1 MGRWLPLV
9 SLVPTLYRHRVQTQ
23 LLHLE
28 LGVTA
33 TWRHFE
39 LAPAVP
45 CEGGL
50 RVLCALRSCCAQPSV
65 CSGCPI
71 PSAHSLSTP

>member
-50 RVLCALRSCCAQPSV
+50 RVLSALAVLSPACARAAPSHL
-65 CSGCPI
+65 PTL
-71 PSAHSLSTP
+71 LSTP